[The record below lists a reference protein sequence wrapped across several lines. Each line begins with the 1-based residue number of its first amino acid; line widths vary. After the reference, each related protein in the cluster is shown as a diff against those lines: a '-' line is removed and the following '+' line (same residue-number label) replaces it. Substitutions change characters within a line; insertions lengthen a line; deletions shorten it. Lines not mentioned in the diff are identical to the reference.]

1 MLPWQLFDVIRSTC
15 ILLHIRLFMN
25 TCTYTCTCRCHQV
38 VYKNL
43 KNLIKIVL
51 NVLGI
56 YTTGV

>member
-15 ILLHIRLFMN
+15 ILLHIRLFKN
-25 TCTYTCTCRCHQV
+25 TCTCRCHQV